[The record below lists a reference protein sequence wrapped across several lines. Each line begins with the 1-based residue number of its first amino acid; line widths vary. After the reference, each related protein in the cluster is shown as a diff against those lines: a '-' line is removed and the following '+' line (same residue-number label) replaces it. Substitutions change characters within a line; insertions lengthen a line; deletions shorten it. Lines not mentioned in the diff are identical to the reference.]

1 MQSDVDGAA
10 TSCGSRALEQR
21 PVSCS
26 ERCAVSE
33 SVMLREKDPG
43 CVNRC
48 SHVSLSTKQQENEA
62 GRTPRK
68 PIGYIMPHLTRLEEG
83 RTKINSQR
91 NTGSRERCLPFRQ
104 CVDPHRARCVL
115 YTPHRTRYEQPRE
128 RCYQFCSIHSAC
140 MFAVDD
146 SARWSV
152 WKLYACCKH
161 GHAMKYDVLLC
172 FMMSHG
178 RTSLIQ
184 PV

>member
-115 YTPHRTRYEQPRE
+115 YTPHRTRYEQPTESPENVVINFARSTLHACLQWTTP
-128 RCYQFCSIHSAC
+128 RGGQFGSCTRVAS
-140 MFAVDD
+140 M
-146 SARWSV
+146 
-152 WKLYACCKH
+152 
-161 GHAMKYDVLLC
+161 G
-172 FMMSHG
+172 
-178 RTSLIQ
+178 T
-184 PV
+184 P